1 MIKLILVWLIIEK
14 VAKPRFFLNIKTFI
28 LEKKSYR
35 KKKLQMYF
43 QAREMKAKKQK
54 NIILKMR
61 RKLLYRFKKTIRHL
75 NLQEETVLE
84 CKI

>member
-35 KKKLQMYF
+35 KKKL
-43 QAREMKAKKQK
+43 
-54 NIILKMR
+54 
-61 RKLLYRFKKTIRHL
+61 
-75 NLQEETVLE
+75 
-84 CKI
+84 